1 MYTISRIHTLIKPVM
16 HGVFQR
22 YVDACDADKHS
33 KTFKNYDLLV
43 AMLFAVFSNSRSLR
57 VLEQRFNAHPSH
69 HITCTPAPFTAAHLP
84 MRLPARALRP
94 SSHWRRA

>member
-43 AMLFAVFSNSRSLR
+43 AMLFAVFSI
-57 VLEQRFNAHPSH
+57 VK
-69 HITCTPAPFTAAHLP
+69 
-84 MRLPARALRP
+84 
-94 SSHWRRA
+94 